1 MREAPALHR
10 IQQEYGTR
18 GVVVIAVNI
27 FTGAGLAY
35 WEEYWRGVGGGD
47 VIYAQDTRHQA
58 TTALSVRTA
67 GSTIVIDRNGRE
79 VYRDFSATDYATL
92 KTAVEGAL

>member
-1 MREAPALHR
+1 M
-10 IQQEYGTR
+10 
-18 GVVVIAVNI
+18 IAENI
-27 FTGAGLAY
+27 FAGAGLAY

-47 VIYAQDTRHQA
+47 VIYAQDTRHQLIR
-58 TTALSVRTA
+58 ALGVRTA

-79 VYRDFSATDYATL
+79 VYRDFSATDYETL